1 MLCHNVWY
9 MLAAECR
16 VSVLMVE
23 GPMILGS
30 IYSHHLR

>member
-1 MLCHNVWY
+1 

-16 VSVLMVE
+16 VSVLMAQ
-23 GPMILGS
+23 GRMLLGS